1 MLFGCVLLVN
11 FLERFFV
18 LAHVA
23 IFSIKKARSRSGRMQ
38 QVEAELQKNPG
49 NMLIIRLNVR
59 LTQLPVIFTTVRY
72 PRISPL
78 R

>member
-1 MLFGCVLLVN
+1 
-11 FLERFFV
+11 
-18 LAHVA
+18 
-23 IFSIKKARSRSGRMQ
+23 MQ

-49 NMLIIRLNVR
+49 NMLAIRLKIN
-59 LTQLPVIFTTVRY
+59 LTQPPVIFTTVRH

>member
-1 MLFGCVLLVN
+1 
-11 FLERFFV
+11 
-18 LAHVA
+18 
-23 IFSIKKARSRSGRMQ
+23 MQ